1 MTVRKI
7 LRDQMASPN
16 TTSEATGASLLHQ
29 VLHATGYAHI
39 SAFTIAVWK
48 QTLWYT
54 TTFPTCLQVSI
65 GLKYAFNSC
74 QYVVYASKTS
84 VGALA
89 CEFNNFPVHVSSP
102 KRVT

>member
-39 SAFTIAVWK
+39 SAFTITVWK

-65 GLKYAFNSC
+65 DSNMLSTAASMLFI
-74 QYVVYASKTS
+74 VASKLQL
-84 VGALA
+84 G
-89 CEFNNFPVHVSSP
+89 H
-102 KRVT
+102 

>member
-48 QTLWYT
+48 QMLWYT

-65 GLKYAFNSC
+65 DSNMLSTAASMLFI
-74 QYVVYASKTS
+74 VASKLQL
-84 VGALA
+84 G
-89 CEFNNFPVHVSSP
+89 H
-102 KRVT
+102 